1 MSQETRGVART
12 VFEAQLRSR
21 VSTARTRRL
30 MSGDGSRRSLRKAW
44 AETVST
50 VRSLTM
56 SSPAMPALDRP
67 CCQQDR
73 SDFDTR

>member
-1 MSQETRGVART
+1 
-12 VFEAQLRSR
+12 
-21 VSTARTRRL
+21 
-30 MSGDGSRRSLRKAW
+30 
-44 AETVST
+44 